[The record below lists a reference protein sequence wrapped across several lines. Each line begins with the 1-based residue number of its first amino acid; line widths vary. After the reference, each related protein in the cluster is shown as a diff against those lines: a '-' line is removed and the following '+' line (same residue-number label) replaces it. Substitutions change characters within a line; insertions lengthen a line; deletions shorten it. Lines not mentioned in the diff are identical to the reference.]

1 MESTQY
7 TEDIDLKKYW
17 LILRRRWLPSGL
29 VFVLVVT
36 LATAAALIKK
46 PNYEAAG
53 RLLFKKKNT
62 TSSLVTEAG
71 EKIGQLDTLN
81 MMNTPVDTEAQ
92 VLLSVPIIQKTIE
105 SLNLKDAQGNFIPP
119 AAFLVGVGVKPIKGT
134 DVLQVTYKSR
144 DPKQAA
150 DAVNQ
155 LMNAYVE
162 MNILTNR
169 AEAVSARE
177 FIAKQLPK
185 VLSTVREAEAA
196 LRKYREQNNI
206 VALQQEA
213 IMAVDAI
220 TGIDR
225 QLTTAQAQL
234 ADATARASEIQKK
247 INLTSQEAVN
257 LSSASQSTGVQQTLE
272 ELQKVEA
279 QLTLERTRFQETH
292 PLIID
297 LVDKRN
303 SLKALLQQR
312 VGETLGKDIPVSN
325 GNLQLGDVKQKLTED
340 LVATEAERL
349 GLLNQVTSL
358 SRARSAYQQ
367 RASVIPKLQQGEKD
381 LERQVEA
388 AQASYQ
394 ILLKNYQ
401 EVQIAENQNVGNAR
415 VIEYASI
422 PGMPADDKK
431 KLIIAAGI
439 VAGAMLYVV
448 TAFLFDLADPSLKT
462 AKEVREIFKYTVL
475 GMIPSFKKKM
485 RFRFGKQDAIVPP
498 LPVQD
503 SPHSIIS
510 ETYRM
515 LQANLKFL
523 SPDRP
528 LKVIVVTS
536 SVSKEGK
543 STVSANLATA
553 MAQLGRRV
561 LLIDG
566 DLHHPI
572 QHHIWDLTNAAGL
585 SDVIVGQTDVKTAVK
600 SVMDNLDVLPSGVIP
615 PNPLALLD
623 SQRMT
628 SLIADF
634 SRDYNFVIIDTPPL
648 VLVPDALSLGKMS
661 DGVLVV
667 VRPGVLDAVSA
678 AAAKSFLMQSGQNIL
693 GLVVNGVIIEN
704 EPDSYFHHARAYY
717 QESTT
722 SKAPASRTENVSSRS
737 S

>member
-1 MESTQY
+1 MESPQY

-17 LILRRRWLPSGL
+17 LILKRRWLPGSL

-36 LATAAALIKK
+36 LATVAAVSKK
-46 PNYEAAG
+46 PSYEASG
-53 RLLFKKKNT
+53 RLLFKKKNM

-92 VLLSVPIIQKTIE
+92 VLLSQPIIQKTIE
-105 SLNLKDAQGNFIPP
+105 SLNLKDAKGNFIPP
-119 AAFLVGVGVKPIKGT
+119 EAFIVGVTVKPIKGT

-144 DPKQAA
+144 NPKEAA

-155 LMNAYVE
+155 LMNAYME
-162 MNILTNR
+162 NNILTNR
-169 AEAVSARE
+169 AETAAARQ

-185 VLSTVREAEAA
+185 VQTTVRQAEAA
-196 LRKYREQNNI
+196 LRNFKEKNQI
-206 VALQQEA
+206 VALEQEA
-213 IMAVDAI
+213 AMAVDAM

-225 QLTTAQAQL
+225 QLTTAQALL
-234 ADATARASEIQKK
+234 ADATARASEIQKRMA
-247 INLTSQEAVN
+247 LTSSQAVA
-257 LSSASQSTGVQQTLE
+257 LSSLNQSTTIRQSLE
-272 ELQKVEA
+272 ELQKVES
-279 QLTLERTRFQETH
+279 QLVLERTRFQETH
-292 PLIID
+292 PVIVD
-297 LVDKRN
+297 LLEKRN
-303 SLKALLQQR
+303 AIKALLGKQ
-312 VGETLGKDIPVSN
+312 VGETVGNQIPIPT
-325 GNLQLGDVKQKLTED
+325 GNLQMGDVKQKLTQD

-349 GLLNQVTSL
+349 GLINQVATL
-358 SRARSAYQQ
+358 SRARAAYQQ
-367 RASVIPKLQQGEKD
+367 RASVLPRLQQGQKD

-415 VIEYASI
+415 VIEYASV
-422 PGMPADDKK
+422 PGLPAENKK
-431 KLIIAAGI
+431 KLFIIAGI
-439 VAGAMLYVV
+439 VAGGMLYIV

-462 AKEVREIFKYTVL
+462 AKEVRQIFKYTVL

-485 RFRFGKQDAIVPP
+485 RFRFGKQDGSVPP
-498 LPVQD
+498 LPVKD
-503 SPHSIIS
+503 TPHSIIS

-543 STVSANLATA
+543 STVSANLAMA
-553 MAQLGRRV
+553 IAQLGRRV
-561 LLIDG
+561 LAIDA
-566 DLHHPI
+566 DLHHPM

-585 SDVIVGQTDVKTAVK
+585 SDVIVGQADVKMAVK
-600 SVMDNLDVLPSGVIP
+600 QVMDNLDVLPSGVIP

-623 SQRMT
+623 SQKMT
-628 SLIADF
+628 SLMEDF
-634 SRDYNFVIIDTPPL
+634 SRNYDFIIIDTPPL
-648 VLVPDALSLGKMS
+648 VLVPDALTLGKIS
-661 DGVLVV
+661 DGILVV

-678 AAAKSFLMQSGQNIL
+678 SAAKSFLMQSGQNIL

-717 QESTT
+717 QESTI
-722 SKAPASRTENVSSRS
+722 SKADGSKTKKPVSRS
-737 S
+737 

>member
-1 MESTQY
+1 MESRQY

-92 VLLSVPIIQKTIE
+92 VLLSMPIIQKTIE
-105 SLNLKDAQGNFIPP
+105 SLNLKDAQGKFIPP

-169 AEAVSARE
+169 AEAAAARE
-177 FIAKQLPK
+177 FIAKELPK
-185 VLSTVREAEAA
+185 VLATVRQAEAA

-247 INLTSQEAVN
+247 INLTSQQAVN

-312 VGETLGKDIPVSN
+312 VGETLGKDVPVSN

-340 LVATEAERL
+340 LVTTEAERL

-358 SRARSAYQQ
+358 SRARTAYQQ

-422 PGMPADDKK
+422 PGMPADDKR

-485 RFRFGKQDAIVPP
+485 RFRFGKHDPIVPP

-572 QHHIWDLTNAAGL
+572 QHHIWDLTNVAGL
-585 SDVIVGQTDVKTAVK
+585 SDVIVGQADVKMAVK

-634 SRDYNFVIIDTPPL
+634 STDYNFVIIDTPPL
-648 VLVPDALSLGKMS
+648 VLVPDALSLGKLS

-678 AAAKSFLMQSGQNIL
+678 AAAKSFLVQSGQNIL

-722 SKAPASRTENVSSRS
+722 SKVPASRSENVSSRS
-737 S
+737 